1 MTDTRL
7 EDGAPVG
14 HGIIDPSVKRSINHP
29 TAEQLIV
36 EHYPDVLRLAWSLSG
51 NRQTAEDIA
60 QEVFIAVINGLDRF
74 RGDARAS
81 TWLYRIT
88 VRIAGRM
95 LAKHRVRNAD
105 PAEIDALTAP
115 DSAEDAAALA
125 QLSRAIQ
132 RLPLTSRTVLSLVM
146 LQGLSH
152 AEAAE
157 VLGVPVGTIGSRLH
171 NARMQLVGRL

>member
-1 MTDTRL
+1 VTDARV
-7 EDGAPVG
+7 EEGAPVG
-14 HGIIDPSVKRSINHP
+14 QNADRPVSHPS
-29 TAEQLIV
+29 AEQLIAA
-36 EHYPDVLRLAWSLSG
+36 HYADVVRLAYSLAG

-81 TWLYRIT
+81 TWIYRIT

-95 LAKHRVRNAD
+95 LAKQRWRSAD
-105 PAEIDALTAP
+105 PAEVDALTAP

-152 AEAAE
+152 SEAAE

>member
-1 MTDTRL
+1 MTDTRI
-7 EDGAPVG
+7 EGDAPVG
-14 HGIIDPSVKRSINHP
+14 QSVDPSINRP
-29 TAEQLIV
+29 TAEQLIAA
-36 EHYPDVLRLAWSLSG
+36 HYTDVLRLAYSLSG
-51 NRQTAEDIA
+51 HRQSAEDIA

-74 RGDARAS
+74 RGDAHPS
-81 TWLYRIT
+81 TWIYRIT

-95 LAKHRVRNAD
+95 MAKYRWRNAD
-105 PAEIDALTAP
+105 QAEIDALTAT

-125 QLSRAIQ
+125 QLLREIQ

-152 AEAAE
+152 TEAAE

-171 NARMQLVGRL
+171 NARMQLTGRL